1 MKYISTRGHA
11 ATAPAQALVQG
22 LATDGGLYV
31 PEVLPSARDWIQT
44 TGWSYERL
52 AAEIIRLFFGWEEK
66 SAIQLSHEAYHGT
79 FERESVISLAALGDG
94 VHAVELFHGRTLA
107 FKDLA
112 LSLFPHLLVRA
123 KQDLGQ
129 TLRTLILTATSGDTG
144 KAAMAGFADV
154 PGTEIM
160 VFYPAHGVSPM
171 QRAQMQT
178 QTGEN
183 VHVVGIES
191 NFDEAQQFVKRV
203 FSSASMQEKARIA
216 GVAFSSANSINIGRL
231 IPQIVYY
238 IRTYTELVRTAQMNE
253 GETFDVVVPTGNFGN
268 ILAGYLAKRIGVPIR
283 HLICASNENHIL
295 ADFFATGV
303 YDRRR
308 EFHVTH
314 SPSMDILISS
324 NLERFLYYAVN
335 GDTERVVQLMNDLQD
350 TGCMALTEKERQAM
364 DHFIGGWL
372 TDEETLHV
380 IHDVYMQTKYLL
392 DPHTAVA
399 YGVTERLRVRGM
411 IGDRPLAVMATAHP
425 YKFPDTVAAALG
437 IPLAHD
443 PYHTLAV
450 LEAQTGIV
458 VPTALA
464 ELADKP
470 IRFTEV
476 VAKEDMDATVSAVLR
491 QMKETK

>member
-1 MKYISTRGHA
+1 
-11 ATAPAQALVQG
+11 
-22 LATDGGLYV
+22 
-31 PEVLPSARDWIQT
+31 
-44 TGWSYERL
+44 
-52 AAEIIRLFFGWEEK
+52 
-66 SAIQLSHEAYHGT
+66 
-79 FERESVISLAALGDG
+79 
-94 VHAVELFHGRTLA
+94 
-107 FKDLA
+107 
-112 LSLFPHLLVRA
+112 
-123 KQDLGQ
+123 
-129 TLRTLILTATSGDTG
+129 
-144 KAAMAGFADV
+144 MAGFADV

-203 FSSASMQEKARIA
+203 FSSASMQEKARTA

-283 HLICASNENHIL
+283 HLICASNENHVL

-464 ELADKP
+464 ELAGKP

-491 QMKETK
+491 QMEKTK